1 LEAQEYS
8 KLVEALRCKRD
19 DCEGCDLAF
28 FDKDEGW
35 MCQYAAKDDDAADA
49 IEALLHERAEA
60 WESAIT
66 WMHEVERLKQMP
78 KQGEIVR
85 CRECKWYSIYEAKKD
100 GTPDKRYSPS
110 VCLRE
115 IYAKRRDPDWFCAD
129 GEREVQ
135 DG

>member
-1 LEAQEYS
+1 MASDYS
-8 KLVEALRCKRD
+8 KLVEALRCSLPNPPET
-19 DCEGCDLAF
+19 CEGCAYNTGG
-28 FDKDEGW
+28 ECNVAR
-35 MCQYAAKDDDAADA
+35 MMVDAADA
-49 IEALLHERAEA
+49 IVALGLDNEDYEHENRRLHGEIEALQA
-60 WESAIT
+60 
-66 WMHEVERLKQMP
+66 QMP
-78 KQGEIVR
+78 KRGEIVR

-135 DG
+135 E